1 MIEEPTG
8 IEQRMIESR
17 VIAEELASQEP
28 EIFEEESVTLH
39 HATYNKNSK
48 KLLIEKVNLKNKK
61 VSEKWKSEIDFQ
73 GVKPLKIVWSFMKQL
88 EKP

>member
-1 MIEEPTG
+1 MIET
-8 IEQRMIESR
+8 R

-28 EIFEEESVTLH
+28 KIFEEESVTLH
-39 HATYNKNSK
+39 HMTYHKNSK

-61 VSEKWKSEIDFQ
+61 VSEKWKSEINFH
-73 GVKPLKIVWSFMKQL
+73 GFHPKKSYNFMMQL